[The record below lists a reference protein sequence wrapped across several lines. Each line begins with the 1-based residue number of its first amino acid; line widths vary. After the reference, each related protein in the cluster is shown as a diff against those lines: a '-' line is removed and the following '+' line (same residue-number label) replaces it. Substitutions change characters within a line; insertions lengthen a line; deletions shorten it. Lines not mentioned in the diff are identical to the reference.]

1 MPNHNEHTVHFR
13 VEGMMCQRNCGTTVQ
28 NSLLKAVPEYVTH
41 AEASFA
47 SSSAKVVVS
56 MPCSAADN
64 VLDDVVEELVDAV
77 ECVGFDCEVISEVE
91 ALDLEKQMEADEEK
105 GTVMSAAGKEQDD
118 EGLNLS
124 DGKSNTFSI
133 VLSVS
138 GMSCAVCTGR
148 VEGILLSDEIAPAAV
163 VEANVILAMQRAK
176 VTFDKRSLDIQSV
189 LSSSDVTIGSDS
201 EHEDERDHFILKA
214 EEGNH
219 IYDRKTDFKKDLS
232 GVDME
237 RLGELCANLITN
249 AGYECHVL
257 NIVDHD
263 NVNGSDVTRNGGLSL
278 QENADRLEAG
288 RIAELSSWKTLFLV
302 ALIFTAP
309 IVFVNIYAS
318 HHTFSDLYFCGL
330 KIISADLVMMLL
342 ATPVQFGVGRRFY
355 TAAFKGMQGGVIGMD
370 FLVVMGTTAAY
381 LYSVIIFSLET
392 VCGTSCT
399 EGRSPTFETGAMLL
413 TFVTFGKFLESYARG
428 KTASAL
434 QTLMQLQPSTALRV
448 TDEDSYKYKNGQ
460 KSLTSLSTNEVPLG
474 SIKLDDLL
482 LVHPGSRVPTDGI
495 LVGHESNG
503 KFSYVDESALSGE
516 PFPVAKGVGDP
527 VYGSCVNQLS
537 VILVKVTATGGDT
550 FLARIVKLIE
560 DAQASKAPI
569 QAIADRVASK
579 FAPIVMML
587 SAITFVGWM
596 IFNPTKDK
604 SSAFYSALMSAIS
617 VIVIACPCALG
628 LATPTAVM
636 VGTGVGA
643 SNGLLIKGGAVL
655 EKASTVKTV
664 IFDKTGTL
672 TTGRAVLGDQ
682 HFVLANDYRSL
693 LQNCPSNVTEKNV
706 TLWLASCA
714 ESCSEHPLGKAIFN
728 AARSEFGDDPIGSNQ
743 GVKTSLFK
751 VEPGCGVECVIGRDC
766 VWESQRIIRVGTKS
780 WAFDENTR

>member
-13 VEGMMCQRNCGTTVQ
+13 VEGMMCQRNCGMTVQ
-28 NSLLKAVPEYVTH
+28 NALLKAVPEYVTH

-56 MPCSAADN
+56 IPCSAADDD
-64 VLDDVVEELVDAV
+64 VFGDVVEELVDAV
-77 ECVGFDCEVISEVE
+77 ECVGFDCEVISELE
-91 ALDLEKQMEADEEK
+91 ALDLEKQMKANEEK
-105 GTVMSAAGKEQDD
+105 GAVISAAGKEQE
-118 EGLNLS
+118 EGLVS
-124 DGKSNTFSI
+124 YGKSNTFSI
-133 VLSVS
+133 LLSVS

-148 VEGILLSDEIAPAAV
+148 VESILLSDEIAPAAV

-176 VTFDKRSLDIQSV
+176 VTFDKRILDIQSV
-189 LSSSDVTIGSDS
+189 LSSAHGTIGSFD
-201 EHEDERDHFILKA
+201 EQEDEIDHFILKA
-214 EEGNH
+214 EEGKNT
-219 IYDRKTDFKKDLS
+219 YDRKTDCNKDLS

-263 NVNGSDVTRNGGLSL
+263 NVNGSSFTHNGGLSL

-318 HHTFSDLYFCGL
+318 HHTSSEFYFCGL
-330 KIISADLVMMLL
+330 KISADLVMMVL

-355 TAAFKGMQGGVIGMD
+355 IAAYKGMQGGVIGMD

-381 LYSVIIFSLET
+381 VYSVIIFSLET

-434 QTLMQLQPSTALRV
+434 QTLMHLQPSAALRV
-448 TDEDSYKYKNGQ
+448 TDEDNYKYKNGQ

-503 KFSYVDESALSGE
+503 RFSYVDESALSGE

-579 FAPIVMML
+579 FAPVVMML

-728 AARSEFGDDPIGSNQ
+728 AARSELGGDPIGSNQ
-743 GVKTSLFK
+743 GVKTSSFK
-751 VEPGCGVECVIGRDC
+751 VEPGCGVECVIGRDG